1 MGSQR
6 SLKTTSSCSRKH
18 KNRFSYSC
26 VMPLTETYNVVE
38 IGDLAIVCEE
48 RKCVLVGA
56 LGLFEEMLDTR
67 LRNECIHQTEI
78 CKVEPQKEEIPAD
91 SSSPAALT
99 PQITCRRS
107 AHHFYAHDYSPRL
120 LPHFSNFGHFL
131 CLGTSEPQPHTAH
144 GEPDVR
150 PNKIPSADISLRA
163 IQRRWLPAFCAC
175 PPPVAVGSSGRPAR
189 KR

>member
-26 VMPLTETYNVVE
+26 VMPLSETYNVVE

-48 RKCVLVGA
+48 RKSVLVGA

-67 LRNECIHQTEI
+67 LRNEYIHQI
-78 CKVEPQKEEIPAD
+78 CKVEPQKEEISAD
-91 SSSPAALT
+91 SSSPAALK

-107 AHHFYAHDYSPRL
+107 AHHFYAHDNCPRQ
-120 LPHFSNFGHFL
+120 LPHFSNLATPFAWARLSHN
-131 CLGTSEPQPHTAH
+131 HTLH
-144 GEPDVR
+144 TGSP
-150 PNKIPSADISLRA
+150 
-163 IQRRWLPAFCAC
+163 LPASTKYRQLTSAYA
-175 PPPVAVGSSGRPAR
+175 PSSAAGCQYSALLIPRP
-189 KR
+189 